1 MELEHSF
8 TVPRGVGDVWDV
20 LLDIERIA
28 PCLPGATVTTVDGDD
43 LTGEV
48 KVKLGPVSL
57 KYAGQAR
64 FVEKDHAA
72 HRAVIEG
79 SGRDAR
85 GNGAASARIVAAVT
99 GDDRTA
105 QVSVRTDL
113 DITGKAA
120 QFGRGVIGEVSG
132 RLMDQFAAALAV
144 ELGPVGG
151 AEGAG
156 APVAAVAPAP
166 ASGGSADL
174 LRLVAPSLA
183 RRAVPVLA
191 AMAAVVGVVLV
202 VRRRRRR

>member
-8 TVPRGVGDVWDV
+8 TVPRGVDDVWDV
-20 LLDIERIA
+20 LLDIERVA

-120 QFGRGVIGEVSG
+120 QFGRGVIGEVSA
-132 RLMDQFAAALAV
+132 RLMGQFADALAV
-144 ELGPVGG
+144 ELGPAGG
-151 AEGAG
+151 G
-156 APVAAVAPAP
+156 APVAVAAAP
-166 ASGGSADL
+166 QGGSADL

-183 RRAVPVLA
+183 RRAAPALLGLA
-191 AMAAVVGVVLV
+191 GAVGVVLV
-202 VRRRRRR
+202 VRRRRRTMMAG

>member
-8 TVPRGVGDVWDV
+8 TVPRGVDDVWDV
-20 LLDIERIA
+20 LLDIERVA

-64 FVEKDHAA
+64 VVEKDHAA

-120 QFGRGVIGEVSG
+120 QFGRGVIGEVSA
-132 RLMDQFAAALAV
+132 RLMGQFADALAV
-144 ELGPVGG
+144 ELGPAGG
-151 AEGAG
+151 G
-156 APVAAVAPAP
+156 APVAVAAAP
-166 ASGGSADL
+166 QGGSADL

-183 RRAVPVLA
+183 RRAAPALLGLA
-191 AMAAVVGVVLV
+191 GAVGVVLV
-202 VRRRRRR
+202 VRRRRRTMMAG